1 VERETLVGRRTVFC
15 GRASAWRFALGLVR
29 LDQCEEPLCVPC
41 VTFCSGLLGTWASRP
56 SGVRQLWR
64 EPSRHHLPPPSQ
76 PKLCICSKVGS
87 HGRVYD
93 RLLKPFSFF
102 YRLQFF
108 YLLLQAFVKFHFSA
122 ALVRKV
128 HTSL

>member
-1 VERETLVGRRTVFC
+1 V
-15 GRASAWRFALGLVR
+15 GLVLHFVVGFWGR
-29 LDQCEEPLCVPC
+29 GRVGLVVYGSCGVSPVGIISPLH
-41 VTFCSGLLGTWASRP
+41 RN
-56 SGVRQLWR
+56 RI
-64 EPSRHHLPPPSQ
+64 
-76 PKLCICSKVGS
+76 CICSKVGS